1 MYKIKIS
8 EAELPTEISAAR
20 WRPGGKNHPKIPEGK
35 KCGRNQGLRSNT
47 FLLDVYKLIEI
58 GRKKLRKVKKGCS
71 KA

>member
-47 FLLDVYKLIEI
+47 FLLDFT
-58 GRKKLRKVKKGCS
+58 S
-71 KA
+71 